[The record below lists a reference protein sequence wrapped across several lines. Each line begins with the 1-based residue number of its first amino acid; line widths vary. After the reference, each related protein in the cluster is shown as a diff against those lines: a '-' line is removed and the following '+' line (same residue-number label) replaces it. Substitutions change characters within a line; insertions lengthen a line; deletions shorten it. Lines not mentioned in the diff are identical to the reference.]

1 MLRKDFIIKDG
12 DKEILLSVK
21 SPSYEEIEE
30 ADKVYSGK
38 VASLV
43 RESGKKK
50 LLLRQEIDN
59 FLRSAN
65 IWTKVDEDTVSKL
78 QKEIDTLLNKL
89 RRGGIKLSEG
99 RTVCIE
105 IMDKRKEI
113 VGIMRKRQ
121 VFDDTT
127 IESLAESERNDYLV
141 YTSTVYADSGE
152 HYWESF
158 DDMKNDKLSEA
169 YSKASTIVIELVY
182 GINNEFEKR
191 LPENRWLKKF
201 DFVDD
206 DLNYIDR
213 KTKAKVDKDGNL
225 LEDSATVAKRY
236 VENLQGEIQAEQPYI
251 DDETGDPVGNSE
263 TADV

>member
-65 IWTKVDEDTVSKL
+65 IWT
-78 QKEIDTLLNKL
+78 N
-89 RRGGIKLSEG
+89 GIKLSEG